1 MSFDYN
7 SSGLRTKKTVNGE
20 EKQYFYSGDL
30 LISEYN
36 GLEYMNFT
44 YSPSGEPVGFSFYDA
59 EENEPLDYYFY
70 FKNIQGDIIGLLD
83 HQGAIYCTYS
93 YDAWGKLLGAYDRNG
108 NEITNPNHA
117 AIRNPLRY
125 RGYYYDTETGLYYL
139 NSRYY
144 NPEWGT
150 FISADTI
157 DVVSSCS
164 ANPHYNKS
172 LYAYCDNNP
181 IARIDASGYFWAT
194 ALDIVSLVASA
205 TDVVINPGDPWAWVS
220 LIGDAVDIIPFIT
233 GIGEATKS
241 VKLVIKATDDAPDV
255 ISSARRLK
263 NSSSLTNRIRSS
275 TGSYEILYESG
286 KNYVGKGGF
295 SRAITSAIQHA
306 KPNQLNNYIGDTIK
320 SIEWRSATNPAQAY
334 VEEYLGQQL
343 RGVNNPSTYNL
354 IWSPGRNIFNGW

>member
-44 YSPSGEPVGFSFYDA
+44 YGPDGEPVGFSFYDA

-70 FKNIQGDIIGLLD
+70 FKNIQGDILGLLD

-117 AIRNPLRY
+117 AYRNPLRY
-125 RGYYYDTETGLYYL
+125 RGYYYDDETGLYYL

-150 FISADTI
+150 FICADDTEYLGA
-157 DVVSSCS
+157 DGTLL
-164 ANPHYNKS
+164 AYN
-172 LYAYCDNNP
+172 LFAYCGNNP
-181 IARIDASGYFWAT
+181 INRFDKTGNLWLAIGLFVGGSALIGGLTGALTSASTQSDVLEGALEGVALGAVAAT
-194 ALDIVSLVASA
+194 ATVLVPVFMPSASVATAVGATFLVSSIGGFLVDLS
-205 TDVVINPGDPWAWVS
+205 TQ
-220 LIGDAVDIIPFIT
+220 IISH
-233 GIGEATKS
+233 ELSENAEE
-241 VKLVIKATDDAPDV
+241 KLVINKK
-255 ISSARRLK
+255 RLIK
-263 NSSSLTNRIRSS
+263 TSVS
-275 TGSYEILYESG
+275 TGIAGVVPTY
-286 KNYVGKGGF
+286 
-295 SRAITSAIQHA
+295 
-306 KPNQLNNYIGDTIK
+306 
-320 SIEWRSATNPAQAY
+320 
-334 VEEYLGQQL
+334 GQ
-343 RGVNNPSTYNL
+343 PSTSVINAVCSLVYGFDASVINSVMDIVL
-354 IWSPGRNIFNGW
+354 SALF